1 MKKEIHIA
9 RKLEKVAELFAEI
22 AKILEVE
29 EDHQPKKKRS
39 FLVDQSLLERSYP
52 LDAQLTRWVTCAEV
66 CREVGIPVTR
76 GNCSSVGHILG
87 VMGFA
92 KARSN
97 GKSLVRLPDLHETF

>member
-1 MKKEIHIA
+1 MKKELHIA

-22 AKILEVE
+22 AKILEE
-29 EDHQPKKKRS
+29 TEDHQPVKKRS
-39 FLVDQSLLERSYP
+39 FLVDQSILEKSYP
-52 LDAQLTRWVTCAEV
+52 IDAQLTRWITCAEV
-66 CREVGIPVTR
+66 CREIGIPATR